1 MTLENFIDLSVDD
14 FYIITIW
21 DCEKSENVFKGELYD
36 IPTDLLG
43 EEITSWELENGE
55 LTINIDTDN

>member
-21 DCEKSENVFKGELYD
+21 DYKKSKDVFKGELYD
-36 IPTDLLG
+36 IPTDLLDA
-43 EEITSWELENGE
+43 EIVSWELENGE
-55 LTINIDTDN
+55 LIINIDSDY